1 MMSAK
6 MGSASEVDE
15 VDEVLGQLK
24 MLERRALRGNFV
36 EIGKMVDG
44 QEGGGGDG
52 GLGGGDH
59 E

>member
-6 MGSASEVDE
+6 MGSASEVDEVDE

-44 QEGGGGDG
+44 QEGGGGRWVRAG
-52 GLGGGDH
+52 
-59 E
+59 